1 MENHTEH
8 DTEHRT
14 EHRTEHDTSPIQ
26 HPMTHATIRPWAD
39 PMVDERGHDPR
50 SAYVERYWLSV
61 IGPTATLIMRRFA
74 DEFDRDPDGF
84 VIDLAHAA
92 STMGVSYRKGQH
104 SPFGKALHRCVM
116 FGLAQPMPDG
126 FVVRRKLPNV
136 AQRHLSRLP
145 DDVQRAH
152 YDWAQRTIRLDRR
165 QIERQLVDLG
175 VAPAAAARA
184 SEAAALAS

>member
-1 MENHTEH
+1 MEPTP
-8 DTEHRT
+8 
-14 EHRTEHDTSPIQ
+14 SPHI
-26 HPMTHATIRPWAD
+26 PSTPHARIRPWID
-39 PMVDERGHDPR
+39 PVVDENGHDPR
-50 SAYVERYWLSV
+50 SAYAERYWLSV
-61 IGPTATLIMRRFA
+61 IGPTATLIMRRLA

-84 VIDLAHAA
+84 VIDLAHTAT
-92 STMGVSYRKGQH
+92 TMGLSYTKGAN

-116 FGLAQPMPDG
+116 FGLAQPTPDG

-152 YDWAQRTIRLDRR
+152 YEWTRRTIRLDRR
-165 QIERQLVDLG
+165 AIERRLVELG
-175 VAPAAAARA
+175 VAPTAAARA